1 MKNDNNNSEE
11 KKYKPK
17 VEMKPTYRKK
27 RWSKTVSS
35 KTKPHTK
42 NIRNPTNDNINNNIN
57 NSNNNT
63 QKLDIIMAN
72 YSQARKMRRTRKT
85 GSIYMVGI
93 SFLVFVFSYLGKGRG
108 GGLFPFSVSRLFIYY
123 FLTFSCLVFF
133 FFLFLQSIVESRRL
147 QINKSAND
155 LSTLHH
161 HQTSC
166 SWTTKSTNWW
176 RWHTQ
181 IFPSS
186 FFFFSSFSSS
196 PFFLVVLSFLIIYY
210 NP

>member
-1 MKNDNNNSEE
+1 LKNDNNNSEE

-108 GGLFPFSVSRLFIYY
+108 GV
-123 FLTFSCLVFF
+123 C
-133 FFLFLQSIVESRRL
+133 FLFL
-147 QINKSAND
+147 
-155 LSTLHH
+155 
-161 HQTSC
+161 
-166 SWTTKSTNWW
+166 
-176 RWHTQ
+176 
-181 IFPSS
+181 
-186 FFFFSSFSSS
+186 
-196 PFFLVVLSFLIIYY
+196 FLVFLFIIF
-210 NP
+210 

>member
-108 GGLFPFSVSRLFIYY
+108 GGFVSFFCFSSFYLLFFNLFLSCFFLLLIFTVYRRITKITDQQKRQRLVNSSSSSNVLQLNNKINELMTMAHSDLPFF
-123 FLTFSCLVFF
+123 FF
-133 FFLFLQSIVESRRL
+133 FFLLFLPL
-147 QINKSAND
+147 
-155 LSTLHH
+155 
-161 HQTSC
+161 
-166 SWTTKSTNWW
+166 
-176 RWHTQ
+176 
-181 IFPSS
+181 
-186 FFFFSSFSSS
+186 
-196 PFFLVVLSFLIIYY
+196 LSF
-210 NP
+210 